1 MAYLYRHIRLDT
13 NEVFYVGIGTYLK
26 RCFDKTRRNK
36 FWKNIISKTKYRV
49 DIVFQDIPREEA
61 IIKEIEFIAL
71 YGRRDLGLG
80 TLVNLTNGGDSGGGE
95 QNKGR
100 VFTNEH
106 IQKLKYACKFKPPMS
121 IETRKKLS
129 NSKMGHIVTEETRKK
144 LSLINKGKK
153 TNPWSEEQ
161 KVKNKNFW
169 KSKINKLAQYD
180 LEMNL
185 IKIWDNRILA
195 SEELGIKKDYIREC
209 LRNRRKQVNGFI
221 FKPWAEL
228 ETKNI

>member
-26 RCFDKTRRNK
+26 RCFDRTRRNR

-49 DIVFQDIPREEA
+49 DVIFEDIPREEA

-80 TLVNLTNGGDSGGGE
+80 TLVNLTDGGDSGGGE

-100 VFTNEH
+100 VFTSEH
-106 IQKLKYACKFKPPMS
+106 IQKLKDACKFKPPMTKD
-121 IETRKKLS
+121 TREKISK
-129 NSKMGHIVTEETRKK
+129 SKMGHIVTEETRKK
-144 LSLINKGKK
+144 ISLINKGLKK
-153 TNPWSEEQ
+153 ESWSEEQ
-161 KVKNKNFW
+161 KIKNKNYW
-169 KSKINKLAQYD
+169 KSQINRIAQYD

-185 IKIWDNRILA
+185 IKVWDNRIIA
-195 SEELGIKKDYIREC
+195 SEKLGIKKYHIRNC
-209 LRNRRKQVNGFI
+209 LRNTIKSTNGFI
-221 FKPWAEL
+221 FKPWQ
-228 ETKNI
+228 